1 MRPAAEPEHHRED
14 QHDRERED
22 DCDDLLDLDHATT
35 LARLAQGRLKR
46 T

>member
-22 DCDDLLDLDHATT
+22 DCNDLLDLDHGTT
-35 LARLAQGRLKR
+35 LAPFAQGRLKR

>member
-14 QHDRERED
+14 QHDGECEG
-22 DCDDLLDLDHATT
+22 DCDDLLDLDHGSTI
-35 LARLAQGRLKR
+35 ARLAQGRLKR